1 MGVGFQQN
9 PWTPTPRRGPIAA
22 ELKSPGPALVDL
34 PPLLGKSI
42 VISGHIVMWWI
53 TTKIN

>member
-34 PPLLGKSI
+34 PPLLGNCK
-42 VISGHIVMWWI
+42 
-53 TTKIN
+53 

>member
-9 PWTPTPRRGPIAA
+9 QWTPTPRRGPIAA

-34 PPLLGKSI
+34 PPLLGNCKLI
-42 VISGHIVMWWI
+42 FFVVCDVMYD
-53 TTKIN
+53 KN

>member
-9 PWTPTPRRGPIAA
+9 QWTPTPRRGPIAA

-34 PPLLGKSI
+34 PPLLGNCK
-42 VISGHIVMWWI
+42 WI
-53 TTKIN
+53 FICCM

>member
-34 PPLLGKSI
+34 PPLLGNTLKQDSD
-42 VISGHIVMWWI
+42 ISVQ
-53 TTKIN
+53 TKYY

>member
-22 ELKSPGPALVDL
+22 ESKSPGPALVDL
-34 PPLLGKSI
+34 PPLLGNFLKMIRFCLII
-42 VISGHIVMWWI
+42 VCG
-53 TTKIN
+53 